1 MSDLVSTWAEI
12 AAKLK
17 DVIESDD
24 VYSSYISTS
33 KPVSLDDET
42 LTLSVNEPFLKDWLE
57 NNYKSV
63 IEDAVYVVTG
73 RKRTVV
79 WIVENKE
86 SEVQPALNEQR
97 ENEIKP
103 AHFPVEKQKTLQKLK
118 NCIGILNP
126 DFTFDEFVVGPSNSL
141 THSAA
146 KAVAQNPGTA
156 YNPLFI
162 YGDTGLG
169 KTHLMQA
176 VGHALLNAGK
186 KVAYVTTE
194 TLLNEYTDA
203 ILKNKTLE
211 FRNKYRKVDLMLI
224 DDIQFFAG
232 KPGVQEEFFHTF
244 NALYQDKKQ
253 IIITSDKP
261 ATEVA
266 GLEKRLV
273 SRFNAGLSVEME
285 SPNFEMRL
293 AILRYKQSHS
303 QDNVKLNEEEEIY
316 IAQNV
321 KSNVRT
327 LEGAMNRALACK
339 RLNPN
344 APFTLDN
351 LRFTLRDLVGED
363 KKEKITT
370 AEIRKVVSEFYNV
383 AIDDL
388 NKESRLATIVVPR
401 QIAMYLCRV
410 LTESSLPTIAKV
422 FERTHANIYHACT
435 KIQKLYQSDDKI
447 RQEIIVIMGKLNV
460 NPSILEKQN

>member
-1 MSDLVSTWAEI
+1 MGELKKIWERVTL
-12 AAKLK
+12 KLK
-17 DVIESDD
+17 EYVANND
-24 VYSSYISTS
+24 VYTSYIAVNV
-33 KPVSLDDET
+33 PVSISDTT
-42 LTLSVNEPFLKDWLE
+42 LVLSVGEPFLKDWLE
-57 NNYKSV
+57 NNYRSM
-63 IEDAVYVVTG
+63 IEDAICAETG
-73 RKRTVV
+73 KKLN
-79 WIVENKE
+79 VEWVISNN
-86 SEVQPALNEQR
+86 NEAKGEAIEPIISSKTPVPTQV
-97 ENEIKP
+97 KP
-103 AHFPVEKQKTLQKLK
+103 RPIPRIK
-118 NCIGILNP
+118 NCIGVLNP
-126 DFTFDEFVVGPSNSL
+126 DFTFDEFVVGPSNAL

-176 VGHALLNAGK
+176 VGHEMLKAGK

-203 ILKNKTLE
+203 IIHNTTLE

-261 ATEVA
+261 ASEVS

-303 QDNVKLNEEEEIY
+303 QDNIKLSEEEEIY

-327 LEGAMNRALACK
+327 LEGAMNKALAYK
-339 RLNPN
+339 RLTPGD
-344 APFTLDN
+344 AFSLDT
-351 LRFTLRDLVGED
+351 LRFILRELTSEEPE
-363 KKEKITT
+363 EKLTP
-370 AEIRKVVSEFYNV
+370 AQIRKAVSEFYNV
-383 AIDDL
+383 DVDDL
-388 NKESRLATIVVPR
+388 NKESRLATIVTPR
-401 QIAMYLCRV
+401 QVAMYLCRV
-410 LTESSLPTIAKV
+410 LTENSLPMIAKV

-435 KIQKLYQSDDKI
+435 KIQKQYQSDEKLH
-447 RQEIIVIMGKLNV
+447 QEIVVILGKLNV
-460 NPSILEKQN
+460 NPSVLEQ